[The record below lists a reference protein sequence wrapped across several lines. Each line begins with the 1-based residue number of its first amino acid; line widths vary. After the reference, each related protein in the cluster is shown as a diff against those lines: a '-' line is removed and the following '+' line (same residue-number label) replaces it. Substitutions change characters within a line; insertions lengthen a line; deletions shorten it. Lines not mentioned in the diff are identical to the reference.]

1 VNTLY
6 SIAIA
11 ACCFG
16 ACAQGTFRNL
26 DFEQARLILLGGQG
40 IPYIATAN
48 AIPGW
53 TAVIG
58 PYQEDALP
66 YNVFSLGSP
75 AITLHDIRDHNP
87 GGPVPVIQGEY
98 CLLLQASYPGAEV
111 VPYVCQT
118 GRLSLEARS
127 LTFKTSNGGVVA
139 DVFFDVFFNDT
150 ELPMTRLAVTD
161 DYELWGADLSDFSGD
176 YGELKFRGQGALDDI
191 KFSPLEVPEP
201 ATWSILLLGG
211 VVMARFRKRT
221 GSMPSY

>member
-1 VNTLY
+1 VKTLC

-26 DFEQARLILLGGQG
+26 DFERARVILLEGQG
-40 IPYIATAN
+40 IPYIATSN

-53 TAVIG
+53 TAVLWSV
-58 PYQEDALP
+58 PTPALP
-66 YNVFSLGSP
+66 YNVFSLGTP
-75 AITLHDIRDHNP
+75 WITLHDIRDHNP
-87 GGPVPVIQGEY
+87 GGAVPIIQGDY
-98 CLLLQASYPGAEV
+98 CLLFQASYPGGAV
-111 VPYVCQT
+111 VPYISQT
-118 GRLSLEARS
+118 GRLSLETRS

-139 DVFFDVFFNDT
+139 DVFFDVFFNDA
-150 ELPMTRLAVTD
+150 ELSITRLSVTD

-211 VVMARFRKRT
+211 VVMARFRKRI
-221 GSMPSY
+221 